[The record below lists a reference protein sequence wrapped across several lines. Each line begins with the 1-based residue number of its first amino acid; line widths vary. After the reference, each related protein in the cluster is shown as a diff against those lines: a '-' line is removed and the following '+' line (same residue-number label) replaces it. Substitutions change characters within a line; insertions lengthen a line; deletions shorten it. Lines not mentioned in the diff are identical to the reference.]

1 MMLQYLLSFLPL
13 SIKGV
18 KAISWNIIGEY
29 CSDYLEILIFKCL
42 PSLFRAHLVVLLTQG
57 AVVGVSVVQTV
68 NLLAAVSTLL
78 LLVLNKGF
86 MDSRHFTIYN

>member
-1 MMLQYLLSFLPL
+1 MEN
-13 SIKGV
+13 
-18 KAISWNIIGEY
+18 NITFGEY

>member
-1 MMLQYLLSFLPL
+1 M
-13 SIKGV
+13 
-18 KAISWNIIGEY
+18 
-29 CSDYLEILIFKCL
+29 
-42 PSLFRAHLVVLLTQG
+42 LTQG

-86 MDSRHFTIYN
+86 MDSRHFTIYKQLTTTTYIVILLTQEVAHEDIVTSIQNHFTVHTL